1 MAVPNEK
8 EKICGSNEKF
18 ESQIKEKI
26 YQRLT
31 LHRNKYSPHSIWC
44 ECGAEILVIPDVK
57 EMGRCIESHAEEH
70 QKKEQNPADGK
81 AAFEYIENFL
91 IKKVLEKAGLESNG
105 KENRFFVS
113 P

>member
-1 MAVPNEK
+1 MAAPKEK
-8 EKICGSNEKF
+8 EKILSSNKKF
-18 ESQIKEKI
+18 KSQIEEKI

-31 LHRNKYSPHSIWC
+31 LHRNKYSSNSIWC
-44 ECGAEILVIPDVK
+44 ECGAEILLIPNVK

-91 IKKVLEKAGLESNG
+91 IKKVLEKAALEGNG
-105 KENRFFVS
+105 KENRFFR
-113 P
+113 